1 MKLSEITSDNLLEAP
16 QFTAGTSAY
25 SRTATQMPPAGAY
38 SAQSV
43 AASAKTV
50 NTPSSA
56 NAKPTGYRD
65 TQMRGYSSGSTQQQ
79 QQPQSDLQQKGS
91 SFKGKM
97 KGLASKAAELID
109 PERDPRKPLGKV
121 RSFAAGFKAA
131 GEMGPITALRTG
143 LAMAGGRLPSYLDPT
158 KFTNKEEINELIKLL
173 EKLPPQERDK
183 ILGLDELKLANEP
196 KEKKKLGRPPKNAN
210 QPPAQ
215 PGIQPGRSKPNPPQ
229 QSPQP
234 STNPQ
239 AATAASQQPP
249 ATPTP

>member
-56 NAKPTGYRD
+56 NATPTGYRD

-229 QSPQP
+229 QSQQP

-239 AATAASQQPP
+239 AATAASQQPT
-249 ATPTP
+249 APTP